1 MSANVIVKYLNL
13 RTLSLIIFYAIVSL
27 ASYWFA
33 YELRFDFNVPSNHAI
48 DRVNMVEWI
57 VGLQLMLLL
66 ASGQLDSILSYF
78 RLPDVFRL
86 FGGLFTN
93 ALILLSMWYVYKG
106 INVPPRAVIL
116 TYFLISLL
124 SIASFRILMRVK
136 SSRGV
141 EDWLTMEASENVII
155 IGAGEVGAGLCSDL
169 MNKARLGMRPV
180 AFLDDDVKKIGRYVH
195 GVLVAD
201 AVDQLATVAKRY
213 NTSKVVIAF
222 PSASAKRMRHVFE
235 LARDAGLSVDTVPAL
250 TDLVTGRAELSQ
262 LRPIQLEDL
271 LGRDPVDLNSEGILT
286 LLQGKRVMVT
296 GAGGSI
302 GSELVAQILD
312 YAPQSLYCIDQ
323 AEIAIFN
330 LQQSVLKLKVSS
342 KTRVT
347 SQVLDIL
354 NAEQLEKVFAQYR
367 PEVVFHAAAHKHVNL
382 METQPAEALRNNFLA
397 TQQLARIASQC
408 KVERFILI
416 STDKAINPSSVMGAS
431 KRLAELSLTAQQ
443 NSKTNTTKFMAVRFG
458 NVIGSSGSVVT
469 IFRNQIAGGGPI
481 TVTDPNVTRYFMTVE
496 EAVGL
501 VLQSAIE
508 GHGGDILVLD
518 MGNPVKIIDIAR
530 QMIAMS
536 GLREGT
542 DIDIEFTGLQA
553 GEKLFEE
560 VQHLSETLEVTQH
573 PCVMRL
579 VAPNDSQI
587 KMSQISQDLKSAMI
601 NTNVAVIKGAIQKHI
616 PEYTPSVEAN

>member
-1 MSANVIVKYLNL
+1 MGANVIVKYLNL
-13 RTLSLIIFYAIVSL
+13 RTLFLIVFYAIVSL

-33 YELRFDFNVPSNHAI
+33 YELRFDFNVPSNHAV
-48 DRVNMVEWI
+48 DRVNMVGWI

-86 FGGLFTN
+86 FGGLFLN

-106 INVPPRAVIL
+106 VNVPPRAVIL

-124 SIASFRILMRVK
+124 SIAAFRIFMRVK
-136 SSRGV
+136 SSRGI
-141 EDWLTMEASENVII
+141 EDWLTMDASENVII

-180 AFLDDDVKKIGRYVH
+180 AFLDDDVRKIGRYVH

-201 AVDQLATVAKRY
+201 AVDELATIAKSY

-222 PSASAKRMRHVFE
+222 PSASAKRMRHVVE
-235 LARDAGLSVDTVPAL
+235 LARDAGLSVDIVPAL
-250 TDLVTGRAELSQ
+250 TDLVSGRAELSQ

-271 LGRDPVDLNSEGILT
+271 LGRDAVDLNSGGILT
-286 LLQGKRVMVT
+286 LLHGKRVMVT

-312 YAPQSLYCIDQ
+312 YSPHSLLCIDQ

-330 LQQSVLKLKVSS
+330 LQQNVLKVKDSS
-342 KTRVT
+342 ETRVT
-347 SQVLDIL
+347 TQVIDIL
-354 NAEQLEKVFAQYR
+354 HAEQLEKVFAQHR

-382 METQPAEALRNNFLA
+382 MEAQPAEALRNNFFA

-416 STDKAINPSSVMGAS
+416 STDKAINPTSVMGAS

-443 NSKTNTTKFMAVRFG
+443 NSDTNTTMFMAVRFG
-458 NVIGSSGSVVT
+458 NVLGSSGSVVT

-481 TVTDPNVTRYFMTVE
+481 TVTDPNVTRFFMTVE

-501 VLQSAIE
+501 VLQSATE
-508 GHGGDILVLD
+508 GTGGDILVLN
-518 MGNPVKIIDIAR
+518 MGDPVKILDVAR
-530 QMIAMS
+530 QMIALS

-542 DIDIEFTGLQA
+542 DIGIEFTGLQA

-573 PCVMRL
+573 PCVMRF
-579 VAPNDSQI
+579 VAPNDSKI
-587 KMSQISQDLKSAMI
+587 NMSQISQDLESAMI
-601 NTNVAVIKGAIQKHI
+601 STNVAVIKDAIQKHI
-616 PEYTPSVEAN
+616 PEYTPSVEV